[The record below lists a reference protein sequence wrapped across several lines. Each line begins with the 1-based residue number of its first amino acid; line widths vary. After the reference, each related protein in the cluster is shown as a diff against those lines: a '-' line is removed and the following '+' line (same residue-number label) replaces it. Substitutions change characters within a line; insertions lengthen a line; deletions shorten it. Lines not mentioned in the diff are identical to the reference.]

1 MGDEPSSYLV
11 LGKRLMFVQVSHST
25 RCYYLHNSFQA
36 LHMALVDVH
45 NHMVALVVHMQGGHI
60 RMERIRRLG
69 ETVVEL
75 VLVIQDGEE
84 MMNP

>member
-36 LHMALVDVH
+36 LHMASVDVH

-60 RMERIRRLG
+60 RMVHTRRLD
-69 ETVVEL
+69 ESVEGL
-75 VLVIQDGEE
+75 ALVIQDGEE